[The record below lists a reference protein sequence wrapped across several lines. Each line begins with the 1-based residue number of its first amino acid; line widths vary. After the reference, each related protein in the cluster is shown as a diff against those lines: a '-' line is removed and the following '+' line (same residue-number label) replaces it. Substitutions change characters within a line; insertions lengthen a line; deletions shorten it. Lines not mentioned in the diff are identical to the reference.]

1 MMLYIIRKNSYP
13 LYYHTLLML
22 QIFKLHGGQA
32 LSTPLLM
39 PKSKYYEKT
48 ETCVNL
54 MTHSGFIVT
63 IPHDLRY
70 VIKLKYYLQKK
81 NN

>member
-1 MMLYIIRKNSYP
+1 MSITTHRLIAASV
-13 LYYHTLLML
+13 TLLKCFLL

-39 PKSKYYEKT
+39 PKSKYYEKP

-54 MTHSGFIVT
+54 MTHSGFIVS
-63 IPHDLRY
+63 IPHDLR
-70 VIKLKYYLQKK
+70 
-81 NN
+81 